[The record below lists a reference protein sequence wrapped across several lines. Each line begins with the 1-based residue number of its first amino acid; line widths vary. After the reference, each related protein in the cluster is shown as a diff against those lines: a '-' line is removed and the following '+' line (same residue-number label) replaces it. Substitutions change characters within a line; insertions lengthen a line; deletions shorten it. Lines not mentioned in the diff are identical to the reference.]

1 MAPEVLHRVCY
12 GPGAVGNDPTKT
24 FLASQLL
31 VQPAIL
37 HDYCRHRVRGCDYP
51 GIVPETGHTVR
62 GTFVTGLTDGD
73 IFRLDAFE
81 GNEYERIKVKVEL
94 VEVSG
99 RVVEASTYMYTAG
112 EECLEKKEW
121 SYEEFRRDKI
131 HRWADDSN
139 EYQRMWISN
148 GTLMTDAHPKQR
160 LMTQSKAIQLEAD
173 ISRQT
178 YMRAP
183 TQSSPR
189 TRRFLMP
196 QFRHWS
202 PNTSV
207 CCRFW
212 NRSLDSA

>member
-1 MAPEVLHRVCY
+1 MGDHTAFFYGTLMAPEVLHRVCY
-12 GPGAVGNDPTKT
+12 GPGAVGKDPAKT
-24 FLASQLL
+24 FLASQLS

-37 HDYCRHRVRGCDYP
+37 RDYCRHRVRGCDYP

-94 VEVSG
+94 VEESG
-99 RVVEASTYMYTAG
+99 RFVEASTYMYIAG

-139 EYQRMWISN
+139 EYQQVDDAVEGDPTGGRHIK
-148 GTLMTDAHPKQR
+148 TDIHA
-160 LMTQSKAIQLEAD
+160 S
-173 ISRQT
+173 T
-178 YMRAP
+178 YTKLAEDKKVLNA
-183 TQSSPR
+183 T
-189 TRRFLMP
+189 
-196 QFRHWS
+196 
-202 PNTSV
+202 V
-207 CCRFW
+207 
-212 NRSLDSA
+212 

>member
-1 MAPEVLHRVCY
+1 MGDHTAFFYGTLMAPEVLHRVCY
-12 GPGAVGNDPTKT
+12 GPGAVGNDPAKT

-99 RVVEASTYMYTAG
+99 RFVEASTYMYAAG

-139 EYQRMWISN
+139 EYQQVDDAVEGDPTGGRHIK
-148 GTLMTDAHPKQR
+148 TDIHASTYTK
-160 LMTQSKAIQLEAD
+160 LAEDKKALNA
-173 ISRQT
+173 
-178 YMRAP
+178 A
-183 TQSSPR
+183 
-189 TRRFLMP
+189 
-196 QFRHWS
+196 
-202 PNTSV
+202 V
-207 CCRFW
+207 
-212 NRSLDSA
+212 